1 VNPLPYFSWEIDISS
16 AETHF
21 NKQQGFKLKALSFE
35 SEKKLFPLLMLSSSW
50 IKIVTQRSKKNQQ
63 HTHYYNFYH
72 NHNHNHI
79 TDSNHSVRE

>member
-35 SEKKLFPLLMLSSSW
+35 SEKNLFPLLMLSSSW
-50 IKIVTQRSKKNQQ
+50 IKIVTQRSKKNQHGGFLDQ
-63 HTHYYNFYH
+63 VAGKEAISTFER
-72 NHNHNHI
+72 I
-79 TDSNHSVRE
+79 SSL